1 MLLTKFH
8 PALILPI
15 ALFLVS
21 CSVSRNLT
29 SQTQTRDQIKALHE
43 EVGKLEQNLLSMRTE
58 IQELSLRG
66 NRQTDRTDT
75 EEVETVTET
84 FDTDK
89 PTDPGTGT
97 PPLKSRTTERRGNH
111 STSTVNESAE
121 LETSSRTEARDSS
134 RAEMAGGL
142 SEALESK
149 TESKEDFRE
158 EAAKKSLTW
167 GQKTL
172 MYCGV
177 GAILIAFARIAFKLY
192 KPRFSG
198 VLTKIKQLL
207 NNILR

>member
-29 SQTQTRDQIKALHE
+29 SQTQTREQIKALHE
-43 EVGKLEQNLLSMRTE
+43 EVGRLEQNLLSMRTE
-58 IQELSLRG
+58 IQELEFRR
-66 NRQTDRTDT
+66 NRQSDRTDT
-75 EEVETVTET
+75 EVVETVAET

-89 PTDPGTGT
+89 PTDPETGT

-111 STSTVNESAE
+111 STSTVNERTE

-134 RAEMAGGL
+134 RAEVASGL

-158 EAAKKSLTW
+158 VAAKKSLTW

-172 MYCGV
+172 MYCGI
-177 GAILIAFARIAFKLY
+177 GALLLAVAWIVFKLY
-192 KPRFSG
+192 KPRLAG
-198 VLTKIKQLL
+198 LLTRIKQLL
-207 NNILR
+207 NSISR

>member
-1 MLLTKFH
+1 MLLNKYH
-8 PALILPI
+8 RALILPI

-21 CSVSRNLT
+21 CSAGRNLT
-29 SQTQTRDQIKALHE
+29 SHSRNREETKALAE
-43 EVGKLEQNLLSMRTE
+43 EVGRLEESILSIRTE
-58 IQELSLRG
+58 IRQLGLESVRKTDLSE
-66 NRQTDRTDT
+66 T
-75 EEVETVTET
+75 ETVETVTEN

-89 PTDPGTGT
+89 PTDPETGT

-111 STSTVNESAE
+111 STSTVNERTE

-134 RAEMAGGL
+134 RAEVASGL

-172 MYCGV
+172 MYCGI
-177 GAILIAFARIAFKLY
+177 GAILFAVAWIFLKLY
-192 KPRFSG
+192 KPRFVG
-198 VLTKIKQLL
+198 VLTRIKQLL
-207 NNILR
+207 NSISR